1 MHGSNV
7 CTEAGGVCVFRDGDE
22 DLDVVSGAA
31 AFELGFGLFSLVVV
45 VYASRKGGRGEEG
58 TLSMYSI
65 LDPECDSTKHST
77 QINGFTC
84 VFNR

>member
-1 MHGSNV
+1 MHGSDV
-7 CTEAGGVCVFRDGDE
+7 CAEARGVCVFGDGDE
-22 DLDVVSGAA
+22 DFDVVGGAA
-31 AFELGFGLFSLVVV
+31 AFKLGLGLFLL
-45 VYASRKGGRGEEG
+45 ARIRLRTGEDGG